1 MSTRL
6 SGLYIDI
13 TWDPVEKSLVVLD
26 LVDTNNEPAM
36 MSRSKKWIEKCWQ
49 EIQATFSSSWTWSV
63 VQKIIETHGIKM
75 HHWCRMD

>member
-13 TWDPVEKSLVVLD
+13 TWGPVEKSLVVLD

-36 MSRSKKWIEKCWQ
+36 MSRSKK
-49 EIQATFSSSWTWSV
+49 
-63 VQKIIETHGIKM
+63 
-75 HHWCRMD
+75 

>member
-6 SGLYIDI
+6 SGLYIDV
-13 TWDPVEKSLVVLD
+13 TFDPTEKSLVVLD

-36 MSRSKKWIEKCWQ
+36 MSRSKKGIEKCWEQ
-49 EIQATFSSSWTWSV
+49 IRSEFSSSWTWANITA
-63 VQKIIETHGIKM
+63 IIESHGIKM